1 MRIAKNL
8 TMTAALVAI
17 TGLTVPAPAQ
27 AQHSGVEIW
36 ASVCGRC
43 HTTQPPARYTAKDWR
58 SIMGHM
64 TLTARL
70 TDAQR
75 DAVLDFLL
83 QGAMRVSS
91 APQPRAPVASV
102 TLAAANMWPVA
113 LVADA
118 GLTEPKENFT
128 KLCAPCHGTGG
139 KGDGPAAVAFN
150 PRPGDFTSDEFWKE
164 RTDDEELANN
174 IKNGVRLM
182 PAFGTQLSAAEV
194 EALVKYIRALSR
206 AEGG

>member
-8 TMTAALVAI
+8 TMTAALLAI
-17 TGLTVPAPAQ
+17 TGLTLPARAQ

-43 HTTQPPARYTAKDWR
+43 HTPQPPARYTAKDWR

-64 TLTARL
+64 ALTARL

-75 DAVLDFLL
+75 DAVLEFLQ

-91 APQPRAPVASV
+91 APQPQAPVATV
-102 TLAAANMWPVA
+102 TLAAADIWPVA

-118 GLTEPKENFT
+118 GLTTPKENFRT
-128 KLCAPCHGTGG
+128 LCAPCHGTVGN
-139 KGDGPAAVAFN
+139 GDGPAAVAFN
-150 PRPGDFTSDEFWKE
+150 PRPGDFTSAEFWKE
-164 RTDDEELANN
+164 HTSDAELAKN
-174 IKNGVRLM
+174 ITNGVRLM

-194 EALVKYIRALSR
+194 EALARYIRELSR
-206 AEGG
+206 TEGG